1 MSYVTPSSIHT
12 DFSQRV
18 VLDTQALAWHPSPQ
32 AGVERRFLDRVGDEV
47 ARATSLVRYAPGSRF
62 PAHRHGGGE
71 EFYVL
76 AGTFSDEHGDY
87 PVGTYVRNP
96 PGSAHAPFTREGC
109 VILVKLR
116 QMKPEG
122 EPAVVVDTNSIRWLT
137 TEFSGLHYRPLFEA
151 ADHGERVVLEQLDPG
166 AQLSARAHPGGEE
179 IYIVQGAF
187 SDDTTSYVV
196 GTWIRNPPY
205 FHQSMVSPSGC
216 ILWIKRGH
224 LPPVSD

>member
-1 MSYVTPSSIHT
+1 MSDVTPSSIHT

-47 ARATSLVRYAPGSRF
+47 ARATSLVRYAPDSRF
-62 PAHRHGGGE
+62 PSHRHGGGE

-76 AGTFSDEHGDY
+76 EGMFSDEHGDY
-87 PVGTYVRNP
+87 PAGTYVRNP
-96 PGSAHAPFTREGC
+96 PGTAHAPFTKEGC

-122 EPAVVVDTNSIRWLT
+122 EPPVVVDTNSMSWLT
-137 TEFSGLHYRPLFEA
+137 TEFSGLSYLPLFEA
-151 ADHGERVVLEQLDPG
+151 ADRGERVVLEKLDPG
-166 AQLSARAHPGGEE
+166 AQLSPRAPPGGEE

-187 SDDTTSYVV
+187 FDDTASYAA
-196 GTWIRNPPY
+196 GTWIRNPSH
-205 FHQSMVSPSGC
+205 FRQSMVSPRGC
-216 ILWIKRGH
+216 TLWVKRGH
-224 LPPVSD
+224 LSG